1 MSLSKLI
8 NSLLGRKPA
17 DVVPTAAPL
26 QRQWIS
32 NPWHAVSIIPS
43 ARSCR
48 LARSLANVR
57 FLSQQAPILPLADC
71 TVRPCTCRYR
81 HFQDRRTSSRRD
93 SELVGSRLGW
103 SGNERRVARGRR
115 STDHA

>member
-1 MSLSKLI
+1 LFRKLI
-8 NSLLGRKPA
+8 ESFLRGKSAEDVPA
-17 DVVPTAAPL
+17 PAA

-43 ARSCR
+43 ARACR
-48 LARSLANVR
+48 LVHGFANER
-57 FLSQQAPILPLADC
+57 FLSRQAPTLPLPDC

-103 SGNERRVARGRR
+103 AGHERRVTRGRR
-115 STDHA
+115 GTDHA